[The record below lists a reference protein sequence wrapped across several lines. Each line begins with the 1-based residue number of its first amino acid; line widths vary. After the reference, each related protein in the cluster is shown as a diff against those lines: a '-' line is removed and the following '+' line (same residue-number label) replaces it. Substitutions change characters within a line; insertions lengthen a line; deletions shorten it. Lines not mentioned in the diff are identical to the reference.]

1 MDRKE
6 LRKIST
12 KIIKSLKEVKKP
24 PTNDEQLQTFLESV
38 IQEDDVKILVEFGK
52 ESETRRANNW
62 LSAVL
67 LSSNLYERKQD
78 GTIQLKKN
86 LVPSV

>member
-24 PTNDEQLQTFLESV
+24 PTNDEQLQTFLESA
-38 IQEDDVKILVEFGK
+38 IQEDDLETLVEFGK
-52 ESETRRANNW
+52 ESGTRRTDNW